1 MWRLEDL
8 GETGDILLDIQARW
22 ETLRAEAEL
31 LVSSHHWSGEA
42 ALWTRGEK
50 ELEDSGRWQQLV
62 LAGFGS
68 PAPPGWLCEEAPV
81 LCSLASQLYKAGS
94 CPAGQ
99 LKLSVMAGATWVR
112 PHCGLANTKLR
123 AHLPLTVPSD
133 PPPRLRVAEHLLT
146 WQEGEMIVFDD
157 SFEHEVIHESN
168 STRIVLILDIN
179 HPDLSEEKRAWYENH
194 LEVEGYDVD
203 GPRFKLN
210 KEKVIHKNSNERD
223 EL

>member
-1 MWRLEDL
+1 MRRRPFRASTDGEYFRYEEELEAKPVWRLEDL
-8 GETGDILLDIQARW
+8 GETGDILLEIQARW

-62 LAGFGS
+62 LAGFGH

-99 LKLSVMAGATWVR
+99 IKLSVMAGATWVR

-123 AHLPLTVPSD
+123 AHPLSPF
-133 PPPRLRVAEHLLT
+133 PPTP
-146 WQEGEMIVFDD
+146 
-157 SFEHEVIHESN
+157 
-168 STRIVLILDIN
+168 
-179 HPDLSEEKRAWYENH
+179 HPDLGWPSTSSPGR
-194 LEVEGYDVD
+194 
-203 GPRFKLN
+203 R
-210 KEKVIHKNSNERD
+210 ER
-223 EL
+223 